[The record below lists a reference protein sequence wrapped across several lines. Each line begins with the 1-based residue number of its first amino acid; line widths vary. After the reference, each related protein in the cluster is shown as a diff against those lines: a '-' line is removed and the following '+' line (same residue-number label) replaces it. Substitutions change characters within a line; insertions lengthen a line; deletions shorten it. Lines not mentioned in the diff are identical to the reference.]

1 MDGKALEYG
10 LRNLINEKSTSRFL
24 DARTSYSFLYEAAVE
39 LTRISECFRTT
50 QAITTI
56 ANQAAYTIDGNFL
69 ALYLK
74 NSDNQFFL
82 KYNDGS
88 NDYFLEYKP
97 YQEVIW
103 DNDTDSVTIP
113 SYWTITAD
121 PTLDDQIA
129 VDASQAGAAVG
140 GKSNLTVVAETFE
153 DITTGDICHNTDDG
167 SDGVVV
173 AYTSTTSIDVALFGG
188 TDNDVTD
195 EDSFII
201 QPKGRLLLQLDPPPS
216 TADHTVTLYFIHKP
230 DPVYHSYGVYP
241 FAFDYGDALIK
252 YAGWLYKYRDS
263 EPDFGNAWYTFFLS
277 QAEKHGEL
285 FKKAVGRDSSCFRP
299 RLK

>member
-1 MDGKALEYG
+1 MD
-10 LRNLINEKSTSRFL
+10 
-24 DARTSYSFLYEAAVE
+24 DRTSYSYLYNAAVE
-39 LTRISECFRTT
+39 LTRVSECFRKT
-50 QAITTI
+50 QPITTV
-56 ANQAAYTIDGNFL
+56 ADQAGYSIDGNFL
-69 ALYLK
+69 ALYLR
-74 NSDNQFFL
+74 NSDNEFFL

-88 NDYFLEYKP
+88 DDYFLDYKP
-97 YQEVIW
+97 YQEIIHG
-103 DNDTDSVTIP
+103 NDTDSVTVP

-121 PTLDDQIA
+121 PTLDSQIA

-140 GKSNLTVVAETFE
+140 GKSNLTVAAASFT

-188 TDNDVTD
+188 TDNDVSNT
-195 EDSFII
+195 DSFII

-216 TADHTVTLYFIHKP
+216 TASHTVTLYFINKP
-230 DPVYHSYGVYP
+230 DPVYSSYQIYP
-241 FAFDYGDALIK
+241 FAFNYGEALIK

-263 EPDFGNAWYTFFLS
+263 EPNFGDAWYTFFLD

-299 RLK
+299 RLS